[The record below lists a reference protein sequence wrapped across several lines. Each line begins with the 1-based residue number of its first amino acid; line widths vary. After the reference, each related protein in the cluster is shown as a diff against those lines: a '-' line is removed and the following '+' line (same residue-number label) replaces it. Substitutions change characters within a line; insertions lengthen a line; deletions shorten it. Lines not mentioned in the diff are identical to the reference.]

1 MTSSFKLQIESANKN
16 CMFFYI
22 YFIKKICKNLNLNYK
37 YFSLPKKIKSFVF
50 LKSPHVYK
58 KFKEHFAIKTFKS
71 VFFFKINKI
80 KKIFLTKILFLYKPT
95 TLKIKLHEKGK

>member
-1 MTSSFKLQIESANKN
+1 MTSSFKLQIESVNKN

-22 YFIKKICKNLNLNYK
+22 YFIKKFCKKINLAYK

-50 LKSPHVYK
+50 FKSPHVYK
-58 KFKEHFAIKTFKS
+58 KFKEHFSVKTYKS
-71 VFFFKINKI
+71 AFFFKINKI
-80 KKIFLTKILFLYKPT
+80 KKTILIKLLFLYKPT